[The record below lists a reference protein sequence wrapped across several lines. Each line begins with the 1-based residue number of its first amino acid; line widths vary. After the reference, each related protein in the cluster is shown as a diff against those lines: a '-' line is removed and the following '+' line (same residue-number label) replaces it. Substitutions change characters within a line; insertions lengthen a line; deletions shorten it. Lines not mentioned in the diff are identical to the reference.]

1 MLIYLWL
8 FAFTRFLRKIPLCI
22 NELDM
27 AGHVWCDECY
37 LVDWLL
43 LHGFIPH
50 HSVRYKYHHQ
60 MQVKLHTLKY
70 TFTAIKELLQPC
82 SKLLGANAIAI
93 VEIMHFPYFS
103 HGTVSTSWIRVLW
116 QSTLLGEE
124 GAAAP
129 LLQPVHSQVFLL
141 GEVDYELALSVSP
154 CGHFLKT
161 TDLYYRHLF
170 SFQKF
175 EISLNP

>member
-1 MLIYLWL
+1 
-8 FAFTRFLRKIPLCI
+8 
-22 NELDM
+22 M

-50 HSVRYKYHHQ
+50 HSVRYKYHHP
-60 MQVKLHTLKY
+60 MQVKVHTLKY

-103 HGTVSTSWIRVLW
+103 SDSASTSHIRVFFMTINITWGRGGRLRNR
-116 QSTLLGEE
+116 
-124 GAAAP
+124 
-129 LLQPVHSQVFLL
+129 LLQPVHFQAFIL
-141 GEVDYELALSVSP
+141 GAVDYELALSVSP
-154 CGHFLKT
+154 CGHSLKT
-161 TDLYYRHLF
+161 THLYYRHLS

-175 EISLNP
+175 EISLNS

>member
-1 MLIYLWL
+1 MWWVLFGWLIIAAWL
-8 FAFTRFLRKIPLCI
+8 YTSPFSTLQISSP
-22 NELDM
+22 N
-27 AGHVWCDECY
+27 AGEGAHG
-37 LVDWLL
+37 LNTHLQLL
-43 LHGFIPH
+43 KSYYNPVQN
-50 HSVRYKYHHQ
+50 SWD
-60 MQVKLHTLKY
+60 
-70 TFTAIKELLQPC
+70 
-82 SKLLGANAIAI
+82 ANAIAI

-161 TDLYYRHLF
+161 THLYYRHLF